1 MLIFSER
8 AAVQLALF
16 SPSPYAFLLANDLH
30 LGETMHIPD
39 GFIDIKTSAAAA
51 TLATVGI
58 GLALKGAKAQLT
70 EKSAP
75 LAGLTS
81 VFVFAVQMLNFPVA
95 AGTSGHLLGGALA
108 AVLVGPYAATLAITV
123 VLIIQA
129 FLFADGGLTAL
140 GLNLFNMSI
149 IGVWVGYGAFLLV
162 RKVLPK
168 KKASIALAAAIAG
181 FISVPAAAAGF
192 VLQYALGAT
201 ATYSTST
208 VLTAMIGTHI
218 LIGIGEAII
227 TFLTVS
233 AVLASRS
240 DLVFGFKSDAQE
252 LEIR

>member
-1 MLIFSER
+1 
-8 AAVQLALF
+8 
-16 SPSPYAFLLANDLH
+16 
-30 LGETMHIPD
+30 MHIPD
-39 GFIDIKTSAAAA
+39 GFIDLKTSAAVATAGVIGVGAA
-51 TLATVGI
+51 LR
-58 GLALKGAKAQLT
+58 GAKNQLT

-75 LAGLTS
+75 LAGLTA

-140 GLNLFNMSI
+140 GLNIFNMSI
-149 IGVWVGYGAFLLV
+149 VGVWVGYAIFLLV
-162 RKVLPK
+162 RKIMPK
-168 KKASIALAAAIAG
+168 KKASIAVAAAVAG
-181 FISVPAAAAGF
+181 FVSVPAAAAGF
-192 VLQYALGAT
+192 VLQYAIGST

-208 VLTAMIGTHI
+208 VLTAMISTHI
-218 LIGIGEAII
+218 LIGIGEAVI

-240 DLVFGFKSDAQE
+240 DLVFGYKADVQE
-252 LEIR
+252 LEIRS